1 MVATHL
7 YIGYTYFDGTSNVDV
22 APFLCI
28 SFDTYNGYNQ
38 YSFTQTINGTF
49 YEFSVQW
56 NNTTEIWEL
65 ITVYPTNNLVAT
77 IPTQYA
83 TAQYPG
89 DIESVY
95 WNVEE
100 DNNEN
105 IIQFYSY
112 TVEVEIPNN
121 TVEACTYWLC
131 EDNTG
136 YFPTPWQDKVWYLMS
151 DGEGIF
157 VGQVISE
164 VTFDNGT
171 PLFGGT
177 GVYHV
182 GAILYTNSDE
192 TEYSTTYSTIFS
204 EFVGIIVMD
213 SNNNFV
219 LPIPAEE
226 SYNQG
231 TICLAYPIPP
241 TEADLEIECFQ
252 KAVWSKQCQYSSAV
266 DNYRQAMIFG
276 SVCCDMLEN
285 LKQQRRILHIL
296 NCYDTKDIPNNTTL
310 YNTFTYT
317 QIQQLL
323 TL

>member
-1 MVATHL
+1 MIVTYL
-7 YIGYTYFDGTSNVDV
+7 YVGFRYKTDTGYIDV
-22 APFLCI
+22 APFLVI
-28 SFDTYNGYNQ
+28 PSGTYNGKNQ
-38 YSFTQTINGTF
+38 YTFYYTINGNSFTF
-49 YEFSVQW
+49 LIQW
-56 NNTTEIWEL
+56 SGTTWVL
-65 ITVYPTNNLVAT
+65 LNITPSGIVAT
-77 IPTQYA
+77 IPALYSNNEFPGITSSVNWEI
-83 TAQYPG
+83 TLNPEYPT
-89 DIESVY
+89 DISEFY
-95 WNVEE
+95 TYLVEE
-100 DNNEN
+100 
-105 IIQFYSY
+105 
-112 TVEVEIPNN
+112 TIPDN
-121 TVEACTYWLC
+121 TVEACTYWYS
-131 EDNTG
+131 ENNIE
-136 YFPTPWQDKVWYLMS
+136 FPLPWQDKVWYLYS
-151 DGEGIF
+151 NGEGIF
-157 VGQVISE
+157 VGQTITN

-171 PLFGGT
+171 PVFEGT
-177 GVYHV
+177 GVYHI
-182 GAILYTNSDE
+182 GAILYSNNDGT
-192 TEYSTTYSTIFS
+192 TFSTTYSTIFS

-252 KAVWSKQCQYSSAV
+252 KAVWSKQCQYSNAV
-266 DNYRQAMIFG
+266 DNYRQAMIFS